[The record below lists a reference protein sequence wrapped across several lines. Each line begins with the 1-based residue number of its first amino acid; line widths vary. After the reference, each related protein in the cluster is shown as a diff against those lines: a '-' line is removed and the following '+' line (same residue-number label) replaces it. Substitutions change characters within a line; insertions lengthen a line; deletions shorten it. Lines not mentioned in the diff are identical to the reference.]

1 MNGVT
6 EGRNVATSETPEF
19 ETRDFKKDFSA
30 LLNLQIITEK
40 LLCQLEIPSE
50 IYEKFLMLKAG
61 TYQSIGIDFDDP
73 FVSIDS
79 IFEQQNLSLSTNK
92 VNYHGGQGGYDE
104 QKQHAQ
110 SETIKSFVD
119 YLDELRE
126 SLAAQ
131 NNVDLD
137 NQ

>member
-79 IFEQQNLSLSTNK
+79 IFEQQNLSL
-92 VNYHGGQGGYDE
+92 YHGGQGGYDE

-126 SLAAQ
+126 SLVAQ
-131 NNVDLD
+131 NIVDLD

>member
-79 IFEQQNLSLSTNK
+79 IFEQQNLSL
-92 VNYHGGQGGYDE
+92 YHGGQGGYDE

-131 NNVDLD
+131 NTVDLD
-137 NQ
+137 IQ

>member
-92 VNYHGGQGGYDE
+92 VNYQGGYDE

-131 NNVDLD
+131 NTVDLD

>member
-79 IFEQQNLSLSTNK
+79 IFEQQKLSLSTNK

-126 SLAAQ
+126 SLVAQ
-131 NNVDLD
+131 NTVDLD

>member
-79 IFEQQNLSLSTNK
+79 IFEQQNLRS
-92 VNYHGGQGGYDE
+92 YHGGQGGYDE

-126 SLAAQ
+126 SLVAQ
-131 NNVDLD
+131 NIVDLD

>member
-92 VNYHGGQGGYDE
+92 VNYQGGYDE

-126 SLAAQ
+126 SLVAQ

>member
-92 VNYHGGQGGYDE
+92 VNYQGGYDE
-104 QKQHAQ
+104 QKQHTQ

-126 SLAAQ
+126 SLVAQ

>member
-1 MNGVT
+1 MNGVA

-50 IYEKFLMLKAG
+50 IYEKFQMLKAG

-79 IFEQQNLSLSTNK
+79 LFEQQSPSLSAQK
-92 VNYHGGQGGYDE
+92 VNYLGGHGENDE
-104 QKQHAQ
+104 QAHA
-110 SETIKSFVD
+110 
-119 YLDELRE
+119 
-126 SLAAQ
+126 
-131 NNVDLD
+131 
-137 NQ
+137 